1 MYIPNIISV
10 FRIFLV
16 PLVVWLIISN
26 EMQLAFIVFLLA
38 GISDGVDGYIAKQFN
53 WTTELGAYLD
63 PIADK
68 ALLVSIYVSLGYYE
82 YLPAWLVIMVVSRD
96 FLIVGAIMLSWM
108 LERPVQMQPLPVSKV
123 NTVGQIVLAALVL
136 FTQGFGLGFSLLTTV
151 VVWVVGALTV
161 ASAVA
166 YLLTWLQHMSVYD
179 QDNRLESQELET
191 PGYGVLDAQETAGS
205 QKSDR
210 GHSDKQG
217 AQVSKQEGPSISES
231 PRQQFSNRE
240 IPTPENSSRET

>member
-38 GISDGVDGYIAKQFN
+38 GISDGVDGYIAKRFN

-136 FTQGFGLGFSLLTTV
+136 FTQAFGLGFSLLTTV

-161 ASAVA
+161 ASAAA

-179 QDNRLESQELET
+179 QDNRLET
-191 PGYGVLDAQETAGS
+191 PGYGVMDS
-205 QKSDR
+205 Q
-210 GHSDKQG
+210 GHPMSEKQG
-217 AQVSKQEGPSISES
+217 LNRSEKRETCVSKKEEQSVAENRGQS
-231 PRQQFSNRE
+231 FSKRDM
-240 IPTPENSSRET
+240 PTPENSSRET